1 MSNTQKT
8 APPTGDKPHADNPNS
23 KQTDKDAEELK
34 ALKAAH
40 PGMTDFEVRTLQA
53 AAKDTDKTAEGL
65 LKFGMG
71 P

>member
-1 MSNTQKT
+1 MSNTQKS
-8 APPTGDKPHADNPNS
+8 APPTGDKPHADSPN
-23 KQTDKDAEELK
+23 KKTTAEDAEFK

-40 PGMTDFEVRTLQA
+40 PGITDAEVRALQA
-53 AAKDTDKTAEGL
+53 AAKDTDKTADGL